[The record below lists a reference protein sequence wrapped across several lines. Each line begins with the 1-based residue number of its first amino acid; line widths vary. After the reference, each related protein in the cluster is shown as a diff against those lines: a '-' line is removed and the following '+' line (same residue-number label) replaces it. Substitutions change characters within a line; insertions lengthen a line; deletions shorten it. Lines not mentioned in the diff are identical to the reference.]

1 MPLPQIGTDADDGHV
16 VAAIEADG
24 LGVEIEWGCH
34 TKSDAVDVADGDFL
48 HGTIGLMNL
57 SLLALYVQTYKTS
70 LVLLKESLA
79 SLIIFRHVSDN
90 TYLCTSSKELQY
102 DEKVFNNSNRNGYA
116 VRLTDGTGRNT
127 TG

>member
-48 HGTIGLMNL
+48 RYHRSYESQPSGT
-57 SLLALYVQTYKTS
+57 V
-70 LVLLKESLA
+70 
-79 SLIIFRHVSDN
+79 RSDIQDLFSFTERILGFAEN
-90 TYLCTSSKELQY
+90 FSPCL
-102 DEKVFNNSNRNGYA
+102 R
-116 VRLTDGTGRNT
+116 
-127 TG
+127 